1 MARRADTHYED
12 SKEDLYQISLLIDQ
26 LKHDDVQ
33 LRTNAC
39 KNLPTIAAALGPE
52 RTRDE
57 LIPFIADSTDDDNDD
72 VLCAIAEKL
81 GELIQYVGGD
91 EYLYRLLNPL
101 EMLVCVEEVQ
111 VRETAIHSIEA
122 IISQMS
128 VEHVTKYF
136 VPFLERL
143 SAKDG
148 FISRISAS
156 CLHHVVYNR
165 MGELDKK
172 HIKSLFYKLCQ
183 DDTPMVRREAA
194 QNISKFTVNLKVQ
207 DIVSEVIPIFK
218 ALISDEQD
226 SVRIQALSHCIPLY
240 ESVPAEYKISQL
252 LPVVLNVVNDK
263 AWRVRW
269 TLANKLHELCAALGQ
284 EASYNSLGSVYESLL
299 NDMEAE
305 VRAAA
310 ASHVHKISRIINK
323 DFFVQRIIPTVKHL
337 ASDVSEYVRASL
349 ASSIIEVTSVLGKE
363 GTVDHILP
371 LLLLLLRDENSE
383 VRLNI
388 ISNLGNINN
397 IIGVELLS
405 QSLIPAIIQLSEDAK
420 WRVRLAI
427 IEHIPVLAAQVGKH
441 FFNDKLS
448 MLCMGWLGDE
458 VYSIRRAAA
467 ENLLK
472 LTELFGEEWTKE
484 IVLPRL
490 EILHS
495 NSNYLHR
502 VTSLYG
508 MQVLCKVIAPSVSN
522 QTILPLLLAL
532 SQDPVPNVR
541 FITATTM
548 ATLHQSISKVNPS
561 GASEIKSILNSLAS
575 NDKDGDVRY
584 YALEALQC
592 LQ

>member
-1 MARRADTHYED
+1 
-12 SKEDLYQISLLIDQ
+12 
-26 LKHDDVQ
+26 
-33 LRTNAC
+33 
-39 KNLPTIAAALGPE
+39 
-52 RTRDE
+52 
-57 LIPFIADSTDDDNDD
+57 
-72 VLCAIAEKL
+72 
-81 GELIQYVGGD
+81 
-91 EYLYRLLNPL
+91 
-101 EMLVCVEEVQ
+101 MLVCVEEVQ
-111 VRETAIHSIEA
+111 VRNTAIHSIELVIA
-122 IISQMS
+122 KMP
-128 VEHVTKYF
+128 VEHIAKYF

-148 FISRISAS
+148 FTSRISAS
-156 CLHHVVYNR
+156 CLYHVVYNR

-172 HIKSLFYKLCQ
+172 HIKSLFYKICQ
-183 DDTPMVRREAA
+183 DDTPMVPTHSLLPIHSLTHILYNQVRREAA

-218 ALISDEQD
+218 ALISDDQD
-226 SVRIQALSHCIPLY
+226 SVRIQALSYCIPLY
-240 ESVPAEYKISQL
+240 ESVPVECKISHL

-269 TLANKLHELCAALGQ
+269 TLANKLHELCSALGQ
-284 EASYNSLGSVYESLL
+284 EASYNSLGNVYESLL
-299 NDMEAE
+299 NDTEAE

-310 ASHVHKISRIINK
+310 ASHVHKICRLINK
-323 DFFVQRIIPTVKHL
+323 EFFIQRIIPTVKHL

-349 ASSIIEVTSVLGKE
+349 ASSIVDVTSILGKE

-388 ISNLGNINN
+388 ISNLGCINN

-448 MLCMGWLGDE
+448 ILCMGWLGDE

-467 ENLLK
+467 ENLFK
-472 LTELFGEEWTKE
+472 LTELFGEEWTQE
-484 IVLPRL
+484 VVLPRL
-490 EILHS
+490 ETLHS

-502 VTSLYG
+502 VTALYG
-508 MQVLCKVIAPSVSN
+508 MQVLCKVITPSISN
-522 QTILPLLLAL
+522 RSILPLLLSL
-532 SQDPVPNVR
+532 SRDPVPNVR

-548 ATLHQSISKVNPS
+548 AIVHPYVSKVNPN
-561 GASEIKSILNSLAS
+561 GASEIKSILNNLAS
-575 NDKDGDVRY
+575 DDKDSDVRY
-584 YALEALQC
+584 YALEALQN